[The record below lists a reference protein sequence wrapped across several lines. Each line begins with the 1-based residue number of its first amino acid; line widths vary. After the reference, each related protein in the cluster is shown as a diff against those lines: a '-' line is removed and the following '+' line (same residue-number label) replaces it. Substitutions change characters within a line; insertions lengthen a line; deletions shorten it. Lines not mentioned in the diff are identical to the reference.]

1 MAKIGLAAELAKQ
14 AAQAAREEVA
24 ALSGEAP
31 AAAASAPTYWKVPL
45 LEQGFLLDE
54 AMERATLRV
63 AGHYRQA
70 LAPQGV
76 DVGLENIGVTGDE
89 PAAAAEMPQDAP
101 YLQASLREQVS
112 GRLIKAYT
120 TPALLTMFAAQ
131 QQATGIVVDGQ
142 V

>member
-31 AAAASAPTYWKVPL
+31 VATTAPTHWKVPVL
-45 LEQGFLLDE
+45 TQGFQLDE
-54 AMERATLRV
+54 AVELATLRV

-70 LAPQGV
+70 LALQGV
-76 DVGLENIGVTGDE
+76 DVGLEAMPSAVD
-89 PAAAAEMPQDAP
+89 ADAAAEMPQEAP

-131 QQATGIVVDGQ
+131 QHATGIVVDGQ